1 MAQMTCLALHLL
13 ALLAKFGAAQ
23 AAVQISVASTEAV
36 SQTQSTYA
44 SWNVDASCNRGFH
57 HINFTNPNLVLAAG
71 ALRPSTLRFGGSGND
86 NLHYV
91 LSPGRECPVPPST
104 ECSYVTPGC
113 LNATHWDNL
122 YDFATASGADVLF
135 GVSFGLEE
143 ACREGAAYVWNV
155 SSNAAELLSYLVAAG
170 QSVWGFELGNE
181 VNNNGGAPCNLT
193 AAQQAAALRAFAGVA
208 RAALPDAALV
218 GPDTGYLGWQAWL
231 EAYLPLAAPLGLRAV
246 THHVYAGVARDTF
259 ADAATLDA
267 SAPEIAWYVDAVR
280 ALAPGAQVWAGEDGP
295 VGAGDDGTCC
305 GDATAVCGEYAS
317 ALWYADDMA
326 TRAARGFAQ
335 YQRQDFFGGAYGLTN
350 SASGGGMALAP
361 SDPLVL
367 RPDYWVQFLWKRALG
382 TLVLNAT
389 SSNAQLVRAYAFTGP
404 PPSPFA
410 APECGGNDGESGS
423 GALQLL
429 LINLNNAS
437 DVLVELPGPRRD
449 VGGVGSDYAAW
460 TLSPAVDGVY
470 SDRAML
476 NGAELPAFVDVS
488 QSDPRSFLGSI
499 PQPPVRTKVSAGVR
513 LPPLST
519 SFLCIS

>member
-1 MAQMTCLALHLL
+1 MRLSPHLL
-13 ALLAKFGAAQ
+13 VLGVALAAKFGAGD
-23 AAVQISVASTEAV
+23 AAVRISVASEEAV
-36 SQTQSTYA
+36 SQTQPTYA
-44 SWNVDASCNRGFH
+44 SWNIDSSCNRGFH

-231 EAYLPLAAPLGLRAV
+231 EAYLPLAAPLGLHAV
-246 THHVYAGVARDTF
+246 THHVYAGVARGTF

-295 VGAGDDGTCC
+295 VGAGDDGTCG

-317 ALWYADDMA
+317 TIWYADDMA

-335 YQRQDFFGGAYGLTN
+335 YQRQDLFGSAYGLTN
-350 SASGGGMALAP
+350 SAVGGGMALAS
-361 SDPLVL
+361 SDALVL
-367 RPDYWVQFLWKRALG
+367 RPDYWINFLWKRALG
-382 TLVLNAT
+382 TLVLNVT
-389 SSNAQLVRAYAFTGP
+389 SSNELVRAYGFAGI

-410 APECGGNDGESGS
+410 APECGGGS
-423 GALQLL
+423 ALQLL

-437 DVLVELPGPRRD
+437 DVRVELDIGAGSELD
-449 VGGVGSDYAAW
+449 VGAGSEYAAW
-460 TLSPAVDGVY
+460 TLSPAAGGVY

-476 NGAELPAFVDVS
+476 NGAELPTLVDVS
-488 QSDPRSFLGSI
+488 HSDPAAFLASI
-499 PQPPVRTKVSAGVR
+499 PQPPVRKQVSAGLR
-513 LPPLST
+513 LPPLSS
-519 SFLCIS
+519 SFVCVV

>member
-1 MAQMTCLALHLL
+1 M
-13 ALLAKFGAAQ
+13 
-23 AAVQISVASTEAV
+23 
-36 SQTQSTYA
+36 
-44 SWNVDASCNRGFH
+44 
-57 HINFTNPNLVLAAG
+57 LAAG

-267 SAPEIAWYVDAVR
+267 SAPEIAWYVGAVR

-326 TRAARGFAQ
+326 TRAARDFAQ
-335 YQRQDFFGGAYGLTN
+335 YQRQDFFGGAAALQLGLRRWHG
-350 SASGGGMALAP
+350 ARAERPARA
-361 SDPLVL
+361 

-404 PPSPFA
+404 RA
-410 APECGGNDGESGS
+410 LAVRRTRMRRERRRIRIR
-423 GALQLL
+423 ALQLL
-429 LINLNNAS
+429 LIAHRTTRATCS
-437 DVLVELPGPRRD
+437 SSCPARGAT
-449 VGGVGSDYAAW
+449 SAAW
-460 TLSPAVDGVY
+460 GPTTRRGRALPPHDGGY
-470 SDRAML
+470 SDRAKWRRRAVACASGHQPERPAL
-476 NGAELPAFVDVS
+476 FLGVDPAAARSDEGQRRSPAPAPLHLLPVCICWRQQKAKKREYRRRDS
-488 QSDPRSFLGSI
+488 NPRS
-499 PQPPVRTKVSAGVR
+499 PPRSW
-513 LPPLST
+513 S
-519 SFLCIS
+519 